1 MDETRKPI
9 LTIQSNIINIHKDIS
24 ELKHQVKQIKSSIEQ
39 ILVLHKISSK
49 KTEPISTPIEPK
61 SSGWF
66 Y

>member
-1 MDETRKPI
+1 MDEPKPI

-49 KTEPISTPIEPK
+49 KTEPISTPIVITK
-61 SSGWF
+61 STGWF

>member
-1 MDETRKPI
+1 MEEPKPI
-9 LTIQSNIINIHKDIS
+9 LTIQSNIINIHKDIN

-49 KTEPISTPIEPK
+49 KTEPISNPIAITK
-61 SSGWF
+61 STGWF

>member
-1 MDETRKPI
+1 MDEQRKPI

-61 SSGWF
+61 STGWF

>member
-1 MDETRKPI
+1 MEETQKPI

-49 KTEPISTPIEPK
+49 KTEPISTPTEPK
-61 SSGWF
+61 STGWF

>member
-1 MDETRKPI
+1 MDEQRKPI

-49 KTEPISTPIEPK
+49 KTEPISTPTEPK
-61 SSGWF
+61 STGWF